1 MFASHPVQR
10 TLLIVG
16 LVAFFTSIIVPFT
29 GSAGTYYVQEPAEHA
44 VVQEGDAQHVEEE
57 AHGPEAKPWFY
68 WPAKWFNFVALCGLL
83 YWVLVVPPSV
93 IREIFS
99 FSGLK
104 VILSD
109 RAASICAARDLAVQQ
124 SEEAAGVVSG
134 SEERL
139 SKIDQEVA
147 TLVEEAHRDAEREKV
162 RALEDGKRQAERI
175 VEVAEREVNNERVG
189 ANRELRT
196 FVADLAVNM
205 AATNLADHLTPDD
218 HNELIRDYLSRL
230 GKSMA

>member
-1 MFASHPVQR
+1 MFAAHRVQR
-10 TLLIVG
+10 TQLIVA
-16 LVAFFTSIIVPFT
+16 LFLFISIMVPIT
-29 GSAGTYYVQEPAEHA
+29 GSAGTYSVQEPAEHT
-44 VVQEGDAQHVEEE
+44 VVQEADAQHAEEE

-83 YWVLVVPPSV
+83 YWVLVVPPGV
-93 IREIFS
+93 IRDIFS
-99 FSGLK
+99 FPGLK
-104 VILSD
+104 VILAN
-109 RAASICAARDLAVQQ
+109 RAASIFVARDLAVQQ
-124 SEEAAGVVSG
+124 SEEATRVLSG
-134 SEERL
+134 SEQRL
-139 SKIDQEVA
+139 SKIDEEVA
-147 TLVEEAHRDAEREKV
+147 TLVEEAHRDAERDKG
-162 RALEDGKRQAERI
+162 RALKDGKRQAERI
-175 VEVAEREVNNERVG
+175 IEVAEREVNNERVG

>member
-1 MFASHPVQR
+1 MFAGHRVQR
-10 TLLIVG
+10 TQLIVR
-16 LVAFFTSIIVPFT
+16 LVFFISIMVPIT
-29 GSAGTYYVQEPAEHA
+29 GAAGPYFVQEPAEHG
-44 VVQEGDAQHVEEE
+44 VVQEGDAQHAEEE

-83 YWVLVVPPSV
+83 YWVLVVPPGV
-93 IREIFS
+93 IRDIFS

-104 VILSD
+104 VILSE
-109 RAASICAARDLAVQQ
+109 RAASIFAARDLAVRQ
-124 SEEAAGVVSG
+124 SEEATRVLSG
-134 SEERL
+134 SEQRL
-139 SKIDQEVA
+139 SKIDEEVA

-162 RALEDGKRQAERI
+162 RALEDGKQQAERI
-175 VEVAEREVNNERVG
+175 IEVAEREVSNERVG
-189 ANRELRT
+189 AKRELRT
-196 FVADLAVNM
+196 FVAELAVNM

>member
-83 YWVLVVPPSV
+83 YWVLVVPPAV
-93 IREIFS
+93 IRDIFS

-109 RAASICAARDLAVQQ
+109 RAASIFAARDLAVQQ
-124 SEEAAGVVSG
+124 SEEAAGVLSG

-162 RALEDGKRQAERI
+162 RALEDGKRQADRI